1 MRPMEHYAAG
11 RPPASDPRPTQA
23 ASADTDEETR
33 DIPHFESLRV
43 PGLFSASAL
52 LPEWLRRRFRRTT
65 PSH

>member
-1 MRPMEHYAAG
+1 MKPME
-11 RPPASDPRPTQA
+11 RSTPSQPPAADPRLTQA
-23 ASADTDEETR
+23 AAADADEQ
-33 DIPHFESLRV
+33 DLPHIRSLIT